1 MILSTIF
8 FLPSLLQPCPGML
21 FLFVMCVL
29 GFTDAICI
37 IRYRLPHEESIHHHH
52 HGGLHQHQ
60 HMIAAYHHPGAI
72 PHLVPPFKSIPPVY
86 TGDMVDTMSG
96 PALPPPPPP
105 PPSSAAAAVALS
117 NAIAS
122 AVTGNG
128 HHPGLQQHHQLRQH
142 QHPQHLPL
150 HHSGSSGR
158 GTSGGS
164 TVQSPA
170 SPMPPLQMNSSHS
183 CNYAPKND
191 PQFHAV

>member
-1 MILSTIF
+1 
-8 FLPSLLQPCPGML
+8 ML

-37 IRYRLPHEESIHHHH
+37 IRYRLPNEEGVHHYH
-52 HGGLHQHQ
+52 HGGLQQHQ
-60 HMIAAYHHPGAI
+60 QMIAAYHPPGAI

-86 TGDMVDTMSG
+86 TGDIIDTL
-96 PALPPPPPP
+96 PVPPPPQ
-105 PPSSAAAAVALS
+105 SVSTAVALS
-117 NAIAS
+117 NAISS

-128 HHPGLQQHHQLRQH
+128 HHSGLHHHLPHRQ

-170 SPMPPLQMNSSHS
+170 SPMPPLQLNSSHS
-183 CNYAPKND
+183 CNYALKND